1 MSDLTDP
8 LAWAARAEEDYTLA
22 QLALRRKHPLTYGAI
37 FHAQQCAEKYFK
49 ALLVA
54 RGQAFP
60 KTHDLA
66 ALSDLCSQTN
76 ILIPVDQDWLQR
88 LAAYAVQVRYPGDD
102 PTLDEAHAALNT
114 ARAVRRFAR
123 KLLGLAKR

>member
-1 MSDLTDP
+1 MSDPTDP
-8 LAWAARAEEDYTLA
+8 RAWAERAEEDCTLA
-22 QLALRRKHPLTYGAI
+22 ELALRHKSPLTYGAV
-37 FHAQQCAEKYFK
+37 FHAQQCAEKYLK

-66 ALSDLCSQTN
+66 ALSDLCSQSGL
-76 ILIPVDQDWLQR
+76 IIPVDQDALQL

-102 PTLDEAHAALNT
+102 PTGAEARLALIS
-114 ARAVRRFAR
+114 AKAVRSFAR
-123 KLLGLAKR
+123 GILVIV